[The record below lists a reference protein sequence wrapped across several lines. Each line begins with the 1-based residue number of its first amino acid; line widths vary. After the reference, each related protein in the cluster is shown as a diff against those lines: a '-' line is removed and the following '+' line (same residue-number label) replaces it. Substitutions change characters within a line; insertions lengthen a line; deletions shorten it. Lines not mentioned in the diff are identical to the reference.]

1 MKYGLI
7 GKPLGH
13 SFSREIHAL
22 IADYDYRLFEIDEDE
37 LPRFFQERDFSG
49 INVTIPYKQAVIPF
63 MDEISDEAKKIGAVN
78 TIVKKE
84 GKLFGFNTDFFGMR
98 ALIKST
104 GLDFENK
111 TVLILGTGGTSKTA
125 VEVSKSLGATE
136 IVKVSRKKSSDTA
149 TYDEA
154 YEKYSGADVIIN
166 TTPVGMFPNA
176 DKTPV
181 DIKKFKNLQGVIDAV
196 YNPLRTNF
204 VLDAESIGAKGLGGL
219 YMLVAQAVYASALFL
234 DKTADEN
241 VIDKTYARILKE
253 KRNIVLCGMPSSG
266 KTTVG
271 KEIAKVFGK
280 KFIDTDDV
288 VVEKRKESISDIFEK
303 YGEGEFRKEERLAI
317 EELSKENGLVI
328 ATGGGAV
335 LDENNVRA
343 LRRNGVILFLDRSLE
358 NLVATADRPLS
369 KDKEKLKN
377 LFEKRYD
384 VYKSCADAVIPADGE
399 IADVVEKIKGVLLWQ
414 RRSIPLLK
422 N

>member
-63 MDEISDEAKKIGAVN
+63 LDEISDEAKKIGAVN

-104 GLDFENK
+104 GLDLENK

-154 YEKYSGADVIIN
+154 YEKYSDADVIIN

-204 VLDAESIGAKGLGGL
+204 VLDAESIGAKGRGGL

-399 IADVVEKIKGVLLWQ
+399 IADVVEKIKGVLL
-414 RRSIPLLK
+414 
-422 N
+422 

>member
-63 MDEISDEAKKIGAVN
+63 LDEISDEAKKIGAVN

-98 ALIKST
+98 ALIKSA
-104 GLDFENK
+104 GLDLENK

-125 VEVSKSLGATE
+125 VEVSKSLGAAE
-136 IVKVSRKKSSDTA
+136 IVKVSRKKSSDTV

-154 YEKYSGADVIIN
+154 YKKFSGADVIIN

-204 VLDAESIGAKGLGGL
+204 VLDAESIGAKGRGGL

-234 DKTADEN
+234 DKTADES

-335 LDENNVRA
+335 LDEKNVRA

-369 KDKEKLKN
+369 SDTEKLKN

-399 IADVVEKIKGVLLWQ
+399 IADVVEKIKGVLL
-414 RRSIPLLK
+414 
-422 N
+422 

>member
-1 MKYGLI
+1 
-7 GKPLGH
+7 
-13 SFSREIHAL
+13 
-22 IADYDYRLFEIDEDE
+22 
-37 LPRFFQERDFSG
+37 
-49 INVTIPYKQAVIPF
+49 
-63 MDEISDEAKKIGAVN
+63 
-78 TIVKKE
+78 
-84 GKLFGFNTDFFGMR
+84 MR
-98 ALIKST
+98 ALIKSA
-104 GLDFENK
+104 GLDLENK

-136 IVKVSRKKSSDTA
+136 IVKVSRKKSSDTV

-154 YEKYSGADVIIN
+154 YEKFSGADVIIN

-181 DIKKFKNLQGVIDAV
+181 DVKKFKNLKGVIDAV

-204 VLDAESIGAKGLGGL
+204 VLDAESVGAKGRGGL

-234 DKTADEN
+234 DKTADES

-280 KFIDTDDV
+280 NFIDTDDV

-343 LRRNGVILFLDRSLE
+343 LKRNGVILFLDRSLE

-369 KDKEKLKN
+369 KDKGKLKN

-384 VYKSCADAVIPADGE
+384 VYKSCADAVISADGE
-399 IADVVEKIKGVLLWQ
+399 IADVVEKIKGVLL
-414 RRSIPLLK
+414 
-422 N
+422 

>member
-63 MDEISDEAKKIGAVN
+63 LDEISDEAKKIGAVN

-98 ALIKST
+98 ALIKGA
-104 GLDFENK
+104 GLDLENK

-136 IVKVSRKKSSDTA
+136 IVKVSRKKSSDTV

-154 YEKYSGADVIIN
+154 YKKFSGADVIIN

-181 DIKKFKNLQGVIDAV
+181 DVKKFKNLQGVIDAV

-204 VLDAESIGAKGLGGL
+204 VLDAESIGAKGRGGL

-234 DKTADEN
+234 DKTADES

-317 EELSKENGLVI
+317 EDLSKENGLVI

-343 LRRNGVILFLDRSLE
+343 LKRNGVILFLDRSLE
-358 NLVATADRPLS
+358 NLVATLDRPLS
-369 KDKEKLKN
+369 SDTEKLKN

-399 IADVVEKIKGVLLWQ
+399 IADVVEKIKGVLL
-414 RRSIPLLK
+414 
-422 N
+422 

>member
-22 IADYDYRLFEIDEDE
+22 IADYDYRLLEIDEDE
-37 LPRFFQERDFSG
+37 LPHFFQERDFSG

-63 MDEISDEAKKIGAVN
+63 LDEISDEAKKIGAVN

-98 ALIKST
+98 ALIKSA
-104 GLDFENK
+104 GLGLENK

-136 IVKVSRKKSSDTA
+136 IVKVSRKKSSDTV
-149 TYDEA
+149 TYDEV
-154 YEKYSGADVIIN
+154 YEKFSGADVIIN

-181 DIKKFKNLQGVIDAV
+181 DVKKFKNLQGVIDAV

-204 VLDAESIGAKGLGGL
+204 VLDAESIGAKGRGGL

-234 DKTADEN
+234 DKTADES

-369 KDKEKLKN
+369 SDTEKLKN

-384 VYKSCADAVIPADGE
+384 VYKSCADAAIPADGK
-399 IADVVEKIKGVLLWQ
+399 IADVVEKIKGVLL
-414 RRSIPLLK
+414 
-422 N
+422 

>member
-63 MDEISDEAKKIGAVN
+63 LDEISDEAKKIGAVN

-98 ALIKST
+98 ALIKSA
-104 GLDFENK
+104 GLDLENK

-136 IVKVSRKKSSDTA
+136 IVKVSRKKSSDTV

-154 YEKYSGADVIIN
+154 YKKFSCADVIIN

-181 DIKKFKNLQGVIDAV
+181 DIKKFKKLQGVIDAV

-204 VLDAESIGAKGLGGL
+204 VLDAESIGAKGRGGL

-234 DKTADEN
+234 DKTADES
-241 VIDKTYARILKE
+241 VIDKTYVRILKE

-271 KEIAKVFGK
+271 KALANDFGK
-280 KFIDTDDV
+280 RFIDTDDV

-399 IADVVEKIKGVLLWQ
+399 IADIVEKIKGVLL
-414 RRSIPLLK
+414 
-422 N
+422 

>member
-63 MDEISDEAKKIGAVN
+63 LDEISDEAKKIGAVN

-98 ALIKST
+98 ALIKSA
-104 GLDFENK
+104 GLDLENK

-136 IVKVSRKKSSDTA
+136 IVKVSRKKSSDTV
-149 TYDEA
+149 TYDEV

-181 DIKKFKNLQGVIDAV
+181 DVKKFKNLQGVIDAV

-204 VLDAESIGAKGLGGL
+204 VLDAESIGAKGRGGL

-234 DKTADEN
+234 DKTADES

-288 VVEKRKESISDIFEK
+288 VVEKKKESISDIFEK
-303 YGEGEFRKEERLAI
+303 YGEGEFRQEERLAI

-358 NLVATADRPLS
+358 NLVATSDRPLS
-369 KDKEKLKN
+369 SDTEKLKN

-384 VYKSCADAVIPADGE
+384 VYKACADTVIPADGE
-399 IADVVEKIKGVLLWQ
+399 IADVVEKIKGVLL
-414 RRSIPLLK
+414 
-422 N
+422 

>member
-63 MDEISDEAKKIGAVN
+63 LDEISDEAKKIGAVN

-98 ALIKST
+98 ALIKSA
-104 GLDFENK
+104 GLDLENK

-136 IVKVSRKKSSDTA
+136 IVKVSRKKSSDTV

-154 YEKYSGADVIIN
+154 YKKFSGADVIIN

-181 DIKKFKNLQGVIDAV
+181 DVKKFKNLQGVIDAV

-204 VLDAESIGAKGLGGL
+204 VLDAESIGAKGRGGL

-234 DKTADEN
+234 DKTADES

-288 VVEKRKESISDIFEK
+288 VVEKKKESISDIFEK

-369 KDKEKLKN
+369 SDTEKLKN

-384 VYKSCADAVIPADGE
+384 VYKSCADALIPADGE
-399 IADVVEKIKGVLLWQ
+399 IADVVEKIKGVLL
-414 RRSIPLLK
+414 
-422 N
+422 

>member
-1 MKYGLI
+1 M
-7 GKPLGH
+7 
-13 SFSREIHAL
+13 
-22 IADYDYRLFEIDEDE
+22 
-37 LPRFFQERDFSG
+37 PRFFQERDFSG
-49 INVTIPYKQAVIPF
+49 INDTNPYKQAVIPF
-63 MDEISDEAKKIGAVN
+63 LDEISDEAKKIGAVN

-104 GLDFENK
+104 GLDLENK

-176 DKTPV
+176 DKTSV

-204 VLDAESIGAKGLGGL
+204 VLDAESIGAKGRGGL

-288 VVEKRKESISDIFEK
+288 VVEKKKESISDIFEK

-358 NLVATADRPLS
+358 NLVATLDRPLS
-369 KDKEKLKN
+369 SDTEKLKN

-399 IADVVEKIKGVLLWQ
+399 IADVVEKIKGVLL
-414 RRSIPLLK
+414 
-422 N
+422 

>member
-63 MDEISDEAKKIGAVN
+63 LDKISDEAKKIGAVN

-84 GKLFGFNTDFFGMR
+84 GKLFGFNTDYFGMR

-104 GLDFENK
+104 GLDLENK
-111 TVLILGTGGTSKTA
+111 SVLILGTGGTSKTA
-125 VEVSKSLGATE
+125 VEVSKSLGAKK
-136 IVKVSRKKSSDTA
+136 IVKVSRKKSFGA
-149 TYDEA
+149 VTYDEA
-154 YEKYSGADVIIN
+154 YEKYSGADFIIN

-181 DIKKFKNLQGVIDAV
+181 DVKKFKNLQGVIDAV

-204 VLDAESIGAKGLGGL
+204 VLDAESIGAKGRGGL

-234 DKTADEN
+234 DKTADES

-271 KEIAKVFGK
+271 KEIAKAFGK

-288 VVEKRKESISDIFEK
+288 VVEKKKESISDIFEK

-358 NLVATADRPLS
+358 NLVATLDRPLS
-369 KDKEKLKN
+369 SDTEKLKN

-399 IADVVEKIKGVLLWQ
+399 IDDVVEKIQGVLL
-414 RRSIPLLK
+414 
-422 N
+422 

>member
-1 MKYGLI
+1 M
-7 GKPLGH
+7 
-13 SFSREIHAL
+13 
-22 IADYDYRLFEIDEDE
+22 
-37 LPRFFQERDFSG
+37 PRFFQERDFSG

-63 MDEISDEAKKIGAVN
+63 LDEISDEAKKIGAVN

-98 ALIKST
+98 ALIKSA
-104 GLDFENK
+104 GLDLENK

-125 VEVSKSLGATE
+125 VEVSKSLGAKK
-136 IVKVSRKKSSDTA
+136 IVKVSRKKSSDTV

-154 YEKYSGADVIIN
+154 YEKFSGADVIIN

-181 DIKKFKNLQGVIDAV
+181 DVKKFKNLQGVIDAV

-204 VLDAESIGAKGLGGL
+204 VLDAESIGAKGRGGL

-234 DKTADEN
+234 DKTADES

-288 VVEKRKESISDIFEK
+288 VVEKKKESISDIFEK

-335 LDENNVRA
+335 LDENNVRV

-358 NLVATADRPLS
+358 NLVATLDRPLS
-369 KDKEKLKN
+369 SDTEKLKN

-399 IADVVEKIKGVLLWQ
+399 IADVVEKIKGVLL
-414 RRSIPLLK
+414 
-422 N
+422 

>member
-63 MDEISDEAKKIGAVN
+63 LDEISDEAKKIGAVN
-78 TIVKKE
+78 MIVKKE

-104 GLDFENK
+104 GLDLENK

-136 IVKVSRKKSSDTA
+136 IVKVSRKKSSDTV
-149 TYDEA
+149 TYDET

-181 DIKKFKNLQGVIDAV
+181 DVKKFKNLQGVIDAV
-196 YNPLRTNF
+196 YNPIRTNF
-204 VLDAESIGAKGLGGL
+204 VLDAESIGAKGRGGL

-234 DKTADEN
+234 DKTADES
-241 VIDKTYARILKE
+241 VIDKTYACILKE

-271 KEIAKVFGK
+271 KALANDFGK
-280 KFIDTDDV
+280 RFIDTDDV
-288 VVEKRKESISDIFEK
+288 VVEKKKESISDIFEK

-369 KDKEKLKN
+369 SDTEKLKN

-399 IADVVEKIKGVLLWQ
+399 IADVVEKIKGVLL
-414 RRSIPLLK
+414 
-422 N
+422 

>member
-63 MDEISDEAKKIGAVN
+63 LDEISDEAKKIGAVN

-98 ALIKST
+98 VLIKSA
-104 GLDFENK
+104 GLDLENK

-136 IVKVSRKKSSDTA
+136 IVKVSRKKSSDTV

-154 YEKYSGADVIIN
+154 YKKFSGADVIIN

-181 DIKKFKNLQGVIDAV
+181 YVKKFKNLQGVIDAV

-204 VLDAESIGAKGLGGL
+204 VLDAERIGAKGRGGL

-234 DKTADEN
+234 DKTADES

-271 KEIAKVFGK
+271 KEIAKVFDK

-343 LRRNGVILFLDRSLE
+343 LKRNGVILFLDRSLE

-369 KDKEKLKN
+369 SDTEKLKN
-377 LFEKRYD
+377 LFERRYD

-399 IADVVEKIKGVLLWQ
+399 IDDVVEKIKGVLL
-414 RRSIPLLK
+414 
-422 N
+422 

>member
-22 IADYDYRLFEIDEDE
+22 IADYDYRLLEIDEGE

-63 MDEISDEAKKIGAVN
+63 LDEISDEAKKIGAVN

-104 GLDFENK
+104 GLDLENK

-125 VEVSKSLGATE
+125 VEVSKSLGAKK

-149 TYDEA
+149 TYGEA

-181 DIKKFKNLQGVIDAV
+181 DVKKFKNLQGVIDAV

-204 VLDAESIGAKGLGGL
+204 VLDAESIGAKGRGGL

-234 DKTADEN
+234 DKTADES

-271 KEIAKVFGK
+271 KALANDFGK
-280 KFIDTDDV
+280 RFIDTDDV

-369 KDKEKLKN
+369 SDTEKLKN

-399 IADVVEKIKGVLLWQ
+399 IADVVEKIKGVLL
-414 RRSIPLLK
+414 
-422 N
+422 

>member
-1 MKYGLI
+1 M
-7 GKPLGH
+7 
-13 SFSREIHAL
+13 
-22 IADYDYRLFEIDEDE
+22 
-37 LPRFFQERDFSG
+37 PRFFQERDFSG

-63 MDEISDEAKKIGAVN
+63 LDEISDEAKKIGAVN
-78 TIVKKE
+78 TIVNSG

-98 ALIKST
+98 ALIKSA
-104 GLDFENK
+104 GLDLENK

-136 IVKVSRKKSSDTA
+136 IVKVSRKKSSDTV

-181 DIKKFKNLQGVIDAV
+181 DVKKFKNLQGVIDAV

-204 VLDAESIGAKGLGGL
+204 VLDAESIGAKGRGGL

-241 VIDKTYARILKE
+241 VIDKTYACILKE

-369 KDKEKLKN
+369 SDTEKLKN

-399 IADVVEKIKGVLLWQ
+399 IADVVEKIKGVLL
-414 RRSIPLLK
+414 
-422 N
+422 

>member
-104 GLDFENK
+104 GLDLENK

-154 YEKYSGADVIIN
+154 YKKYSGADVIIN

-181 DIKKFKNLQGVIDAV
+181 DIKKFKKLQGVIDAV

-204 VLDAESIGAKGLGGL
+204 VLDAESIGAKGRGGL

-234 DKTADEN
+234 DKTADES

-303 YGEGEFRKEERLAI
+303 YEGEFRKEERLAI

-343 LRRNGVILFLDRSLE
+343 LKRNGVILFLDRSLE

-399 IADVVEKIKGVLLWQ
+399 IADVVEKIKGVLL
-414 RRSIPLLK
+414 
-422 N
+422 

>member
-63 MDEISDEAKKIGAVN
+63 LDEISDEAKKIGAVN

-104 GLDFENK
+104 GLDLENK

-125 VEVSKSLGATE
+125 VEVSKSLGAKK
-136 IVKVSRKKSSDTA
+136 IVKVSRKKSSDTV
-149 TYDEA
+149 TYDET

-181 DIKKFKNLQGVIDAV
+181 DVKKFKKLQGVIDAV

-204 VLDAESIGAKGLGGL
+204 VLNAESIGAKGRGGL

-234 DKTADEN
+234 DKPADES

-369 KDKEKLKN
+369 SDTEKLKN

-399 IADVVEKIKGVLLWQ
+399 IADVVEKIKGVLL
-414 RRSIPLLK
+414 
-422 N
+422 

>member
-63 MDEISDEAKKIGAVN
+63 LDEISDEAKKIGAVN

-104 GLDFENK
+104 GLDLENK

-125 VEVSKSLGATE
+125 VEVSKSLGAKK
-136 IVKVSRKKSSDTA
+136 IVKVSRKKSSDTV
-149 TYDEA
+149 TYDET

-181 DIKKFKNLQGVIDAV
+181 DVKKFKKLQGVIDAV

-204 VLDAESIGAKGLGGL
+204 VLNAESIGAKGRGGL

-234 DKTADEN
+234 DKPADES

-288 VVEKRKESISDIFEK
+288 VVEKRNESISDIFEK

-369 KDKEKLKN
+369 SDTEKLKN

-399 IADVVEKIKGVLLWQ
+399 IADVVEKIKGVLL
-414 RRSIPLLK
+414 
-422 N
+422 

>member
-22 IADYDYRLFEIDEDE
+22 IADYDYRLLEIDEDE
-37 LPRFFQERDFSG
+37 LPCFFQERDFSG

-63 MDEISDEAKKIGAVN
+63 LDEISDEAKKIGAVN

-98 ALIKST
+98 ALIKSA
-104 GLDFENK
+104 GLDLENK

-125 VEVSKSLGATE
+125 VEVSKSLGAKK
-136 IVKVSRKKSSDTA
+136 IVKVSRKKSSDTV

-154 YEKYSGADVIIN
+154 NEKYSGADVIIN

-181 DIKKFKNLQGVIDAV
+181 DVKKFKNLQGVIDAV

-204 VLDAESIGAKGLGGL
+204 VLDAESIGAKGRGGL

-234 DKTADEN
+234 DKTADES

-288 VVEKRKESISDIFEK
+288 VVEKKKESISDIFEK

-369 KDKEKLKN
+369 SDTEKLKN

-399 IADVVEKIKGVLLWQ
+399 IADVVEKIKGVLL
-414 RRSIPLLK
+414 
-422 N
+422 

>member
-63 MDEISDEAKKIGAVN
+63 LDKISDEAKKIGAVN

-84 GKLFGFNTDFFGMR
+84 GKLFGFNTDYFGMR

-104 GLDFENK
+104 GLDLENK
-111 TVLILGTGGTSKTA
+111 SVLILGTGGTSKTA
-125 VEVSKSLGATE
+125 FEVSKSLGAKK
-136 IVKVSRKKSSDTA
+136 IVKVSRKKSFGA
-149 TYDEA
+149 VTYDEA
-154 YEKYSGADVIIN
+154 YEKYSGADFIIN

-181 DIKKFKNLQGVIDAV
+181 DVKKFKNLQGVIDAV

-204 VLDAESIGAKGLGGL
+204 VLDAESIGAKGRGGL

-234 DKTADEN
+234 DKTADES
-241 VIDKTYARILKE
+241 VIDKTYARILQE

-271 KEIAKVFGK
+271 KALANDFGK
-280 KFIDTDDV
+280 RFIDTDDV
-288 VVEKRKESISDIFEK
+288 VVEKKKESISDIFEK

-343 LRRNGVILFLDRSLE
+343 LKRNGVILFLNRSLE

-369 KDKEKLKN
+369 KDTEKLKN

-399 IADVVEKIKGVLLWQ
+399 IADVVEKIKGVLL
-414 RRSIPLLK
+414 
-422 N
+422 

>member
-22 IADYDYRLFEIDEDE
+22 IADYDYRLLEIDEDE

-63 MDEISDEAKKIGAVN
+63 LDEISDEAKKIGAVN

-98 ALIKST
+98 ALIKSA
-104 GLDFENK
+104 GLDLENK

-125 VEVSKSLGATE
+125 VEVSKSLGAKK
-136 IVKVSRKKSSDTA
+136 IVKVSRKKSSDTV

-154 YEKYSGADVIIN
+154 NEKYSGADVIIN

-181 DIKKFKNLQGVIDAV
+181 DVKKFKNLQGVIDAV

-204 VLDAESIGAKGLGGL
+204 VLDAESIGAKGRGGL

-234 DKTADEN
+234 DKTADES

-288 VVEKRKESISDIFEK
+288 VVEKKKESISDIFEK

-369 KDKEKLKN
+369 SDTEKLKN

-399 IADVVEKIKGVLLWQ
+399 IADVVEKIKGVLL
-414 RRSIPLLK
+414 
-422 N
+422 

>member
-63 MDEISDEAKKIGAVN
+63 LDEISDEAKKIGAVN

-98 ALIKST
+98 ALIKSA
-104 GLDFENK
+104 GLDLENK

-136 IVKVSRKKSSDTA
+136 IVKVSRKKSSDTV

-154 YEKYSGADVIIN
+154 YEKYSDADVIIN

-181 DIKKFKNLQGVIDAV
+181 DVKKFKNLQGVIDAV

-204 VLDAESIGAKGLGGL
+204 VLDAESIGAKGRGGL

-234 DKTADEN
+234 DKTADES

-369 KDKEKLKN
+369 SDTEKLKN

-399 IADVVEKIKGVLLWQ
+399 IADVVEKIKGVLL
-414 RRSIPLLK
+414 
-422 N
+422 

>member
-98 ALIKST
+98 ALIKSA

-125 VEVSKSLGATE
+125 VEVSKSLGSTE

-149 TYDEA
+149 TYDEV

-204 VLDAESIGAKGLGGL
+204 VLDAESIGAKGRGGL

-234 DKTADEN
+234 DKTADES

-303 YGEGEFRKEERLAI
+303 NGEGEFRKEERLAI

-343 LRRNGVILFLDRSLE
+343 LKRNGVILFLDRSLE

-399 IADVVEKIKGVLLWQ
+399 IADVVEKIKGVLL
-414 RRSIPLLK
+414 
-422 N
+422 

>member
-63 MDEISDEAKKIGAVN
+63 LDEISDEAKKIGAVN

-84 GKLFGFNTDFFGMR
+84 RKLFGFNTDFFGMR

-104 GLDFENK
+104 GLDLENK

-136 IVKVSRKKSSDTA
+136 IVKVSRKKSSDTV

-154 YEKYSGADVIIN
+154 YEKYSDADVIIN

-181 DIKKFKNLQGVIDAV
+181 DVKKFKNLQGVIDAV

-204 VLDAESIGAKGLGGL
+204 VLDAESAGAKGRGGL

-234 DKTADEN
+234 DKTADES

-303 YGEGEFRKEERLAI
+303 YGEWEFRKEERLAI

-399 IADVVEKIKGVLLWQ
+399 IADVVEKIKGVLL
-414 RRSIPLLK
+414 
-422 N
+422 

>member
-63 MDEISDEAKKIGAVN
+63 LDEISDEAKKIGAVN
-78 TIVKKE
+78 TIVKKG

-104 GLDFENK
+104 GLDLENK

-125 VEVSKSLGATE
+125 VEVSKSLGAKK
-136 IVKVSRKKSSDTA
+136 IVKVSRKKSSDTV
-149 TYDEA
+149 TYGEA
-154 YEKYSGADVIIN
+154 YEKFSGADVIIN

-181 DIKKFKNLQGVIDAV
+181 DVKKFKNLQGVIDAV

-204 VLDAESIGAKGLGGL
+204 VLDAESIGAKGRGGL

-234 DKTADEN
+234 DKAADES

-271 KEIAKVFGK
+271 KALAKVFGK

-288 VVEKRKESISDIFEK
+288 VVEKKKESISDIFEK

-369 KDKEKLKN
+369 SDTEKLKN

-399 IADVVEKIKGVLLWQ
+399 IADVVEKIKGVLL
-414 RRSIPLLK
+414 
-422 N
+422 

>member
-63 MDEISDEAKKIGAVN
+63 LDEISDEAKKIGAVN

-98 ALIKST
+98 ALIKSA
-104 GLDFENK
+104 GLDLENK

-136 IVKVSRKKSSDTA
+136 IVKVSRKKSSDTV

-154 YEKYSGADVIIN
+154 YKKFSGADVIIN

-181 DIKKFKNLQGVIDAV
+181 DVKKFKNLQGVIDAV

-204 VLDAESIGAKGLGGL
+204 VLDAESIGAKGRGGL

-234 DKTADEN
+234 DKTADES

-343 LRRNGVILFLDRSLE
+343 LRRNGAILFLDRSLE

-369 KDKEKLKN
+369 SDTEKLKN

-399 IADVVEKIKGVLLWQ
+399 IADVVEKIKGVLL
-414 RRSIPLLK
+414 
-422 N
+422 

>member
-63 MDEISDEAKKIGAVN
+63 LDEISDEAKKIGAVN
-78 TIVKKE
+78 TIVKKD

-98 ALIKST
+98 ALIKSA
-104 GLDFENK
+104 GLDLENK

-136 IVKVSRKKSSDTA
+136 IVKVSRKKSSDTV

-154 YEKYSGADVIIN
+154 YEKFSSADVIIN

-181 DIKKFKNLQGVIDAV
+181 DVKKFKKLQGVIDAV

-204 VLDAESIGAKGLGGL
+204 VLDAESIGAKGRDGL

-234 DKTADEN
+234 DKTADES

-271 KEIAKVFGK
+271 KEIANDFGK
-280 KFIDTDDV
+280 RFIDTDDV

-369 KDKEKLKN
+369 SDTEKLKN

-399 IADVVEKIKGVLLWQ
+399 IADVVEKIKGVLL
-414 RRSIPLLK
+414 
-422 N
+422 

>member
-22 IADYDYRLFEIDEDE
+22 IADYDYRLLEIDEDE

-63 MDEISDEAKKIGAVN
+63 LDEISDEAKKIGAVN

-98 ALIKST
+98 ALIKSA
-104 GLDFENK
+104 GLDLENK

-136 IVKVSRKKSSDTA
+136 IVKVSRKKSSDTV

-154 YEKYSGADVIIN
+154 YEKLSGADVIIN

-181 DIKKFKNLQGVIDAV
+181 DVKKFKNLQGVIDAV

-204 VLDAESIGAKGLGGL
+204 VLDAKSIDAKGRGGL

-234 DKTADEN
+234 DKTADES

-369 KDKEKLKN
+369 SDTEKLKN

-384 VYKSCADAVIPADGE
+384 VYKSCADALIPADGE
-399 IADVVEKIKGVLLWQ
+399 IADVVEKIKGVLL
-414 RRSIPLLK
+414 
-422 N
+422 

>member
-63 MDEISDEAKKIGAVN
+63 LDEISDEAKKIGAVN

-98 ALIKST
+98 ALIKSA
-104 GLDFENK
+104 GLDLENK

-154 YEKYSGADVIIN
+154 YKKFSGADVIIN

-181 DIKKFKNLQGVIDAV
+181 DVKKFKNLQGVIDAV

-204 VLDAESIGAKGLGGL
+204 VLDAESIGAKGRGGL

-234 DKTADEN
+234 DKTADES

-288 VVEKRKESISDIFEK
+288 VVEKRNESISDIFEK

-343 LRRNGVILFLDRSLE
+343 LRRNGVILFLNRSLK

-369 KDKEKLKN
+369 SDTEKLKN

-384 VYKSCADAVIPADGE
+384 VYKSCADAVILADGE
-399 IADVVEKIKGVLLWQ
+399 IADVVEKIKGVLL
-414 RRSIPLLK
+414 
-422 N
+422 

>member
-63 MDEISDEAKKIGAVN
+63 LDEISDEAKKIGAVN

-98 ALIKST
+98 ALIKSA
-104 GLDFENK
+104 GLDLENK

-136 IVKVSRKKSSDTA
+136 IVKVSRKKSSDTV
-149 TYDEA
+149 TYGEA
-154 YEKYSGADVIIN
+154 YEKFSGADVIIN

-181 DIKKFKNLQGVIDAV
+181 DVKKFKNLQGVIDAV

-204 VLDAESIGAKGLGGL
+204 VLDAESIGAKGRGGL

-234 DKTADEN
+234 DKAADES

-271 KEIAKVFGK
+271 KALAKVFGK

-399 IADVVEKIKGVLLWQ
+399 IADVVEKIKGVLL
-414 RRSIPLLK
+414 
-422 N
+422 

>member
-22 IADYDYRLFEIDEDE
+22 IADYDYRLLEIDEDE

-63 MDEISDEAKKIGAVN
+63 LDEISDEAKKIGAVN

-98 ALIKST
+98 ALIKSA
-104 GLDFENK
+104 GLDLENK

-154 YEKYSGADVIIN
+154 YEKESGADVIIN

-181 DIKKFKNLQGVIDAV
+181 DVKKFKNLQGVIDAV

-204 VLDAESIGAKGLGGL
+204 VLDAESIGAKGRGGL

-234 DKTADEN
+234 DKTADES

-288 VVEKRKESISDIFEK
+288 VVEKKKESISDIFEK

-343 LRRNGVILFLDRSLE
+343 LRRNGVILFLNRSLE

-369 KDKEKLKN
+369 SDTEKLKN

-399 IADVVEKIKGVLLWQ
+399 IDDVVEKIKGVLL
-414 RRSIPLLK
+414 
-422 N
+422 

>member
-22 IADYDYRLFEIDEDE
+22 IADYDYRLLEIDEDE

-63 MDEISDEAKKIGAVN
+63 LDEISDEAKKIGAVN

-98 ALIKST
+98 ALIKSA
-104 GLDFENK
+104 GLDLENK

-136 IVKVSRKKSSDTA
+136 IVKVSRKKSSDTV

-154 YEKYSGADVIIN
+154 HEKYSGADVIIN

-181 DIKKFKNLQGVIDAV
+181 DVKKFKNLQGVIDAV

-204 VLDAESIGAKGLGGL
+204 VLDAESIGAKGRGGL

-288 VVEKRKESISDIFEK
+288 VVEKKKESISDIFEK

-335 LDENNVRA
+335 LDEKNVRA

-369 KDKEKLKN
+369 SDTEKLKN
-377 LFEKRYD
+377 LFKKRYD

-399 IADVVEKIKGVLLWQ
+399 IADVVEKIKGVLL
-414 RRSIPLLK
+414 
-422 N
+422 

>member
-1 MKYGLI
+1 
-7 GKPLGH
+7 
-13 SFSREIHAL
+13 
-22 IADYDYRLFEIDEDE
+22 
-37 LPRFFQERDFSG
+37 
-49 INVTIPYKQAVIPF
+49 
-63 MDEISDEAKKIGAVN
+63 
-78 TIVKKE
+78 
-84 GKLFGFNTDFFGMR
+84 
-98 ALIKST
+98 
-104 GLDFENK
+104 
-111 TVLILGTGGTSKTA
+111 
-125 VEVSKSLGATE
+125 
-136 IVKVSRKKSSDTA
+136 
-149 TYDEA
+149 
-154 YEKYSGADVIIN
+154 
-166 TTPVGMFPNA
+166 MFPNA

-181 DIKKFKNLQGVIDAV
+181 DIKKFKKLQGVIDAV

-204 VLDAESIGAKGLGGL
+204 VLDAESIGAKGRGGL

-234 DKTADEN
+234 DKTADES

-271 KEIAKVFGK
+271 KALANDFGK
-280 KFIDTDDV
+280 RFIDTDDV

-303 YGEGEFRKEERLAI
+303 NGEGEFRKEERLAI

-369 KDKEKLKN
+369 SDTEKLKN

-399 IADVVEKIKGVLLWQ
+399 IADVVEKIKGVLL
-414 RRSIPLLK
+414 
-422 N
+422 